1 MFKTIIKNILQKIFS
16 ILVKVLRMSDEVKP
30 ENNATASEPGAGMI
44 YKMYFMS
51 KLY

>member
-1 MFKTIIKNILQKIFS
+1 
-16 ILVKVLRMSDEVKP
+16 MSDEVKTKT
-30 ENNATASEPGAGMI
+30 EDNATASEPGAGMI